1 MAVHV
6 SYGEG
11 GEAAECV
18 VPGHLGHQGDAE
30 ACVDEFVDGAGI
42 VAFHD
47 HLRRE
52 ACFLA
57 EGFQYV
63 PEDEALRRSDVVLVR
78 KVCQV
83 DVGEPGVAI
92 GEGKHHHQI
101 FPEKGDR
108 MVVVDMM
115 DTGIEGE
122 VRMLC
127 GGLYFWI
134 DDFQHGFGMGFP
146 ELRQEGGDEL
156 GGGKDGQVYR
166 HLLKISG
173 IPELLLHFFVLMK
186 EILCMFQK
194 DMAVSGEMDISAFPF
209 EKGDAQFLLLA
220 PNGAGQGGLGDM
232 EGFRGFGEMFHLRC
246 FPEIFQGSEI

>member
-1 MAVHV
+1 M
-6 SYGEG
+6 
-11 GEAAECV
+11 
-18 VPGHLGHQGDAE
+18 DAKSL
-30 ACVDEFVDGAGI
+30 FNQR
-42 VAFHD
+42 F
-47 HLRRE
+47 
-52 ACFLA
+52 
-57 EGFQYV
+57 
-63 PEDEALRRSDVVLVR
+63 LRRSDVVLVR

-134 DDFQHGFGMGFP
+134 DDFQHGFGMGFL

-209 EKGDAQFLLLA
+209 EKGDAQFLLQA